1 MRELYAF
8 YTCPHNSW
16 IKVNPNRNNYCGPK
30 SVPSFYYIWCF
41 TTKFVCL
48 HARLIIVIL
57 FFIYTCFVLFLCWY
71 QDSAGSGQAYSYPGR
86 ATQREKYLPNSK
98 IQPCIQGETIPFL
111 QTRKVPAHVLELD
124 LYVSLFY
131 EEIVAADWVNPTKT
145 VNLKQ
150 LRPFCGNLLCL
161 CKIAADNCIIGS
173 CHLTCMMIFYIP
185 VVESFPTVLHLNLL
199 GHGMGNA

>member
-30 SVPSFYYIWCF
+30 YVPSFYYIWCF

-124 LYVSLFY
+124 LYVILFY

-150 LRPFCGNLLCL
+150 LRPFVGIYYVYV
-161 CKIAADNCIIGS
+161 K
-173 CHLTCMMIFYIP
+173 
-185 VVESFPTVLHLNLL
+185 
-199 GHGMGNA
+199 